1 MTSAVHI
8 LRKGEQ
14 EKSRKL
20 YTRDVSSGF
29 VCFTFGLVSII
40 HRFIFFAPQQP
51 LHLRNSW
58 APRELSYSGVLR
70 EMKNKWILF
79 FKENFVARKSVKVL
93 IIIKLIRLGE
103 CFAFQDFQV

>member
-1 MTSAVHI
+1 MFLQV
-8 LRKGEQ
+8 L
-14 EKSRKL
+14 
-20 YTRDVSSGF
+20 F
-29 VCFTFGLVSII
+29 VLLSII
-40 HRFIFFAPQQP
+40 HRFIFFVPQQP
-51 LHLRNSW
+51 LHLRNRW

>member
-1 MTSAVHI
+1 MFLQV
-8 LRKGEQ
+8 LFV
-14 EKSRKL
+14 L
-20 YTRDVSSGF
+20 LL
-29 VCFTFGLVSII
+29 VCFQLFTDS
-40 HRFIFFAPQQP
+40 FFFVPQQP
-51 LHLRNSW
+51 LHLRNRW

-79 FKENFVARKSVKVL
+79 FKENFVARKSVQVL